1 MTFQVIMDWND
12 TGYREW
18 KFLGIMSSPFSPK
31 SLQEPVSRLMDS
43 HVSLSPPLNSL
54 YIVSVI
60 VGTSD
65 IKWVKGRRKEKLTPV
80 TFCILLRA
88 PLEKRLKQTPKTFKN
103 KHGLQL
109 TSVKY
114 CSGCHREQ
122 GISPPPIS
130 CSGSRW
136 DGGSHWRRSATRP
149 RKTSQNGQSPPN
161 E

>member
-1 MTFQVIMDWND
+1 MTFQVIVDWND

-18 KFLGIMSSPFSPK
+18 KFLGIMSSPFSPE

-54 YIVSVI
+54 YIVSAI

-88 PLEKRLKQTPKTFKN
+88 PLEKRLKQMPKTFKN

-114 CSGCHREQ
+114 CSDCHR
-122 GISPPPIS
+122 
-130 CSGSRW
+130 
-136 DGGSHWRRSATRP
+136 
-149 RKTSQNGQSPPN
+149 
-161 E
+161 